1 MVVVVRVVGGLLLH
15 WGRGEGGKRLSGAG
29 PGWAL
34 SRCWAV
40 RRSGDAAPGG
50 AGEAVGEGCER
61 QRCNQRAAP
70 PRAPPRSDTEQRN
83 GKRRAGRGAA
93 PGRGGGGGGEGGVGG
108 SGAVGPAVL
117 LGDSRRNGGGLGG
130 TAEEGDE
137 PSGLREGAASKRVL
151 PYGFQRGIAARP
163 GMGGTPEERR
173 APHGSAPRPLPS
185 VCSSIPHSPLMSAAV
200 RAHGGTSPSGWRI
213 PRAVRCFPCIQ
224 HSDPSPYP
232 CPGAARRG
240 PVAQRGPPIAHG
252 HPTGRWDS
260 G

>member
-1 MVVVVRVVGGLLLH
+1 M
-15 WGRGEGGKRLSGAG
+15 GEGGGGEEAERGRAG
-29 PGWAL
+29 LGAL
-34 SRCWAV
+34 SLL
-40 RRSGDAAPGG
+40 G
-50 AGEAVGEGCER
+50 
-61 QRCNQRAAP
+61 RAAE
-70 PRAPPRSDTEQRN
+70 R
-83 GKRRAGRGAA
+83 GRGS
-93 PGRGGGGGGEGGVGG
+93 GWRGGGGGGGLREAALQSESGAAPRPAPQRHGAAEREAESRERGGPGEGGGRRGRGG
-108 SGAVGPAVL
+108 GWGERCGAVGPAVL

-137 PSGLREGAASKRVL
+137 PSGLREGAACKRVL

-213 PRAVRCFPCIQ
+213 PRAVRCFPCLQ